1 MRAVAIA
8 ERTGTR
14 EMDQRGSPRSRR
26 DGQRYDDAY
35 REETLYYDR
44 CYDRRRP
51 RERPPRELRAPSLE
65 LGDPSRSRRGSQVRH
80 LRDSRPRQE
89 LRKSWPARSDSR
101 ALRARAPRVPRRGPR
116 RGPRG
121 PRDGPHGL
129 DDQSRSRDRRES
141 RERRAASF
149 ARHDRVSINGRAKV
163 STRRSSREARRTSLT
178 GLTRV
183 ERNLRSRSL
192 PHQVEAEVKEKSKSC
207 EQQEAVEQVEQET
220 LDIASRDGFSVGQLV
235 KARYLSGSFYTAKI
249 EAFLQNGQ
257 IRIAWADGDANDR
270 NKQPEEL
277 RTCDENGK
285 ILEEEKQNLDAV
297 ALIQDVPQ
305 VEAAEDAKLTPAE
318 REQAERIRE
327 FQRRQ
332 SGAAS
337 AVPQVRPKQQAAP
350 PEMLDF
356 NVPLQPAED
365 MQRLEEKLLMLS
377 TQYLKLHEKITAD
390 TLASEKQMQEW
401 MW

>member
-1 MRAVAIA
+1 MAELKFPPGGPVA
-8 ERTGTR
+8 
-14 EMDQRGSPRSRR
+14 
-26 DGQRYDDAY
+26 
-35 REETLYYDR
+35 
-44 CYDRRRP
+44 
-51 RERPPRELRAPSLE
+51 
-65 LGDPSRSRRGSQVRH
+65 
-80 LRDSRPRQE
+80 
-89 LRKSWPARSDSR
+89 
-101 ALRARAPRVPRRGPR
+101 
-116 RGPRG
+116 
-121 PRDGPHGL
+121 
-129 DDQSRSRDRRES
+129 
-141 RERRAASF
+141 
-149 ARHDRVSINGRAKV
+149 
-163 STRRSSREARRTSLT
+163 
-178 GLTRV
+178 
-183 ERNLRSRSL
+183 RNLRSRSL

-285 ILEEEKQNLDAV
+285 ILEE
-297 ALIQDVPQ
+297 DVPQ

-390 TLASEKQMQEW
+390 TLASEKQMQELVKSGADQRAL
-401 MW
+401 MTFRMDVVSKQSGQRLATLQIQEQISDLKQRLGDSRRTEH